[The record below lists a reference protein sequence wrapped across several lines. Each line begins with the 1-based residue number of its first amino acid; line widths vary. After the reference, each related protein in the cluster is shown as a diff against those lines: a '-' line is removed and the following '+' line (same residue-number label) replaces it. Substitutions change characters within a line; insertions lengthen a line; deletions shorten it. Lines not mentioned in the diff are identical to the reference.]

1 MADYDLIVRN
11 AKIVT
16 AERQSEGDIAVKDG
30 KVAALGADVKGTATR
45 EIDAAGK
52 FVLPGGVDSHCHIEQ
67 RSGMGVMCADDFYT
81 GTVSAAFGGTTT
93 VIPFAAQHRGMSLR
107 QVVKDYHEAATP
119 KAVIDYA
126 FHLIITDPTQQVLGQ
141 ELPALIKDG
150 YTSFKIYMTYDAMK
164 VSDYQILDILA
175 LARRDG
181 ALVMVHA
188 ENHDMIQWLA
198 HHLVDQGHVAPKFHA
213 IAHARVAEAE
223 ATNRAISL
231 ARLVDAPLLL
241 VHMSEIEAIETLRQA
256 QKKGLKIFG
265 ETCPQYIALTADDMD
280 KPGVEGAMWCCSPPP
295 RDSEAQEAVWAALKD
310 GTFQTFSSDHAPY
323 QFNEKGKIPKGD
335 KTTFKEMANGVPGL
349 EIRLPILFSE
359 GVQKGR
365 ITLQQFVALTSANHA
380 KLYGLY
386 PKKGTIAVGSD
397 ADFAIWDADK
407 DVTIRWKDLHDN
419 VGYSPY
425 EGRQIKGWPITV
437 VSRGASWS
445 RTASSTPRA
454 ARASSCPAPRRI
466 PPSPRDRRHP
476 SFRRCRVS
484 RQAAVLMIGVDYVR
498 RMARYNRWQNEN
510 LYGAADGLTD
520 EERHR
525 ARGAF
530 FGSIH
535 RTMCHLLWADQTW
548 MSRFSNSPPPVPL
561 EELAGAASGLGVA
574 QGPTDRLRCGHRPL
588 GGLSRVRLAGWH
600 AYAFLAEPGAR
611 TIRSA
616 LDARVALFQS
626 PDSII
631 AARSTAC

>member
-231 ARLVDAPLLL
+231 ARLVDAPLLI

-256 QKKGLKIFG
+256 QKKGAEDLRRDLPAIHRAHRRRHGQARRRGRDVVLQPAAARFG
-265 ETCPQYIALTADDMD
+265 SAGG
-280 KPGVEGAMWCCSPPP
+280 GV
-295 RDSEAQEAVWAALKD
+295 
-310 GTFQTFSSDHAPY
+310 
-323 QFNEKGKIPKGD
+323 
-335 KTTFKEMANGVPGL
+335 
-349 EIRLPILFSE
+349 
-359 GVQKGR
+359 GR
-365 ITLQQFVALTSANHA
+365 A
-380 KLYGLY
+380 
-386 PKKGTIAVGSD
+386 
-397 ADFAIWDADK
+397 
-407 DVTIRWKDLHDN
+407 
-419 VGYSPY
+419 
-425 EGRQIKGWPITV
+425 EGRHLPDLLVRPRALSVQREGQDSQGRQDDLQGDGQRRAGPGDPPADPV
-437 VSRGASWS
+437 LRGRAEGPHHPAAVRGADLGQ
-445 RTASSTPRA
+445 P
-454 ARASSCPAPRRI
+454 
-466 PPSPRDRRHP
+466 
-476 SFRRCRVS
+476 
-484 RQAAVLMIGVDYVR
+484 RQALR
-498 RMARYNRWQNEN
+498 PLSAR
-510 LYGAADGLTD
+510 
-520 EERHR
+520 R
-525 ARGAF
+525 ARSPSAPTPTSRSGTPT
-530 FGSIH
+530 
-535 RTMCHLLWADQTW
+535 RT
-548 MSRFSNSPPPVPL
+548 
-561 EELAGAASGLGVA
+561 
-574 QGPTDRLRCGHRPL
+574 
-588 GGLSRVRLAGWH
+588 
-600 AYAFLAEPGAR
+600 
-611 TIRSA
+611 
-616 LDARVALFQS
+616 
-626 PDSII
+626 
-631 AARSTAC
+631 

>member
-11 AKIVT
+11 ARIVT
-16 AERQSEGDIAVKDG
+16 AERQTEGDIAVRDG
-30 KVAALGADVKGTATR
+30 HVVEIAPDLKGSGAR
-45 EIDAAGK
+45 EIDAGGK

-67 RSGMGVMCADDFYT
+67 KSGMGVMCADDFYT

-107 QVVKDYHEAATP
+107 QVVNEYHEAATP

-126 FHLIITDPTQQVLGQ
+126 FHLIVTDPTPQALGQ

-164 VSDYQILDILA
+164 VSDYQILDILSV
-175 LARRDG
+175 ARRDG

-198 HHLVDQGHVAPKFHA
+198 HHLVEQGHGAPKFHA
-213 IAHARVAEAE
+213 IAHARIAEAE

-295 RDSEAQEAVWAALKD
+295 RDSAAQEAVWAALKD
-310 GTFQTFSSDHAPY
+310 GTFLKDPQKF
-323 QFNEKGKIPKGD
+323 QRLGGKIPKGD
-335 KTTFKEMANGVPGL
+335 KTTFKEMANGVPGI
-349 EIRLPILFSE
+349 EIRLPMLFSE

-386 PKKGTIAVGSD
+386 PRKGTIAVGSD

-407 DVTIRWKDLHDN
+407 DVTVTWKDLHDN
-419 VGYSPY
+419 VGYTPY

-437 VSRGASWS
+437 VSRGRVVVENGKLNAERGSGQFLPCASPD
-445 RTASSTPRA
+445 SSKPIGQ
-454 ARASSCPAPRRI
+454 SAPEL
-466 PPSPRDRRHP
+466 
-476 SFRRCRVS
+476 
-484 RQAAVLMIGVDYVR
+484 QA
-498 RMARYNRWQNEN
+498 
-510 LYGAADGLTD
+510 
-520 EERHR
+520 
-525 ARGAF
+525 
-530 FGSIH
+530 
-535 RTMCHLLWADQTW
+535 
-548 MSRFSNSPPPVPL
+548 MSRFGLKPL
-561 EELAGAASGLGVA
+561 
-574 QGPTDRLRCGHRPL
+574 
-588 GGLSRVRLAGWH
+588 
-600 AYAFLAEPGAR
+600 F
-611 TIRSA
+611 
-616 LDARVALFQS
+616 
-626 PDSII
+626 
-631 AARSTAC
+631 